1 MVFFLGLTHLAIPY
15 YERVLQISEENTI
28 DGDLKWEAAYNLQ
41 MIYMT
46 SGNAKLAA
54 DVTERYL
61 VI

>member
-1 MVFFLGLTHLAIPY
+1 
-15 YERVLQISEENTI
+15 VLQISEENTI

-46 SGNAKLAA
+46 SGNAELAA